1 MVIIHQAKFHWA
13 TCVQILSALHS
24 NISSVLICSGNPE
37 AMFVLNTQLTAH
49 QMKRQLRRC
58 RMDLRFIKGSLL
70 FVGHCKG
77 SL

>member
-24 NISSVLICSGNPE
+24 NISSILICSGNPE

-49 QMKRQLRRC
+49 QMKRQL
-58 RMDLRFIKGSLL
+58 
-70 FVGHCKG
+70 
-77 SL
+77 